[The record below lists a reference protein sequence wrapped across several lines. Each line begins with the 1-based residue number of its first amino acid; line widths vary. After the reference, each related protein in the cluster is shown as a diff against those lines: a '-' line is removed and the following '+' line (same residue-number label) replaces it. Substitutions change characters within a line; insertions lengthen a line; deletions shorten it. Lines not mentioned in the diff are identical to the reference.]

1 MVKKHGFWYFVKYYN
16 LLIYLA
22 FAIVLYLIK
31 DYLFLLFCQLTQVTS
46 ERIIF
51 YKIYELLVP
60 IALAALWF
68 FIFFYNTREKAYRYK
83 TGRSFGYDSGH
94 YHRTYSELVEYFQ
107 DADPMHMDIE
117 SLPTMKWQESSGLIF
132 GKIKGKLI
140 SFEPQKN
147 GICAMVWGAP
157 GDGKTTSTII
167 TSCRQFGLRKTPS
180 GKLVQKGA
188 VMVTGNRK
196 DSISS

>member
-22 FAIVLYLIK
+22 FAIVLYLVK
-31 DYLFLLFCQLTQVTS
+31 DYVFLLFCQLTQVTS
-46 ERIIF
+46 ERSIF

-117 SLPTMKWQESSGLIF
+117 SLPTMKWQDSSGPI
-132 GKIKGKLI
+132 
-140 SFEPQKN
+140 
-147 GICAMVWGAP
+147 W
-157 GDGKTTSTII
+157 
-167 TSCRQFGLRKTPS
+167 
-180 GKLVQKGA
+180 
-188 VMVTGNRK
+188 
-196 DSISS
+196 